1 MENQTINPFEL
12 PFEKIRREREEQE
25 KKLLEKLNEL
35 KPVAN
40 RLFATEDGRIYARAM
55 IKSCRLLEVERG
67 ILKPDE
73 LQALQAQKDFVNL
86 FLTSLINRD
95 VFIDIIKGI

>member
-1 MENQTINPFEL
+1 MEL

-40 RLFATEDGRIYARAM
+40 RLFATEDGRVLARAM

-67 ILKPDE
+67 VLKPEE
-73 LQALQAQKDFVNL
+73 LNYLQAQKDFVNL
-86 FLTSLINRD
+86 FLTSLIDRE
-95 VFIDIIKGI
+95 VFINIIKGI

>member
-1 MENQTINPFEL
+1 MEL

-40 RLFATEDGRIYARAM
+40 RLFATEDGQVLARAM

-67 ILKPDE
+67 ILEPKE
-73 LQALQAQKDFVNL
+73 LNYLQAQKDFVNL
-86 FLTSLINRD
+86 FLTSLIDRE
-95 VFIDIIKGI
+95 VFINIIKGI